1 MNKAKTYFLE
11 ETVFL
16 EKDFYLL
23 LESIISS
30 SSKTRFVV
38 DSGITNSIENYKKLG
53 QNDKAYAIEGI
64 VEYLKSK
71 EIIDYIDTTGY
82 LDIKNLSEFFK
93 KTTGE
98 KIVIT
103 QKESIF
109 DTFKILK
116 NIGTNLYK
124 IEDSKLVE
132 WVEEEVEETEAFY
145 IKNDIYINKFDTEG
159 IKVVFSP
166 KFGYLKLDRN
176 DQKSGGE
183 GTCYP
188 TYCNLY
194 CKIYNKKHITYT
206 NYKKLQRMLE
216 IDVFNPSI
224 VWPLDLV
231 YCEDNFVGYVMKQVS
246 GAKNLTELKDDGFV
260 KYPSF
265 ADRTQICISIL
276 QSIEYLHSKGILIGD
291 LKDDNILIKSPTEV
305 YIIDCGSFQVDDY
318 PCDVF
323 TRGWTDRSY
332 KGDELNKNLRH
343 LEDEYYPINKLIF
356 EILVLKNPH
365 YSKNNTEIDYE
376 NTSTFEFPLSVEKV
390 IDQIQTQNDYRFPWV
405 VLSQRVREYFYY
417 YFKDPKNRRITY
429 IKDWLNE
436 LKLLLSSFRE
446 KGW

>member
-1 MNKAKTYFLE
+1 MQKIKTYFLE

-16 EKDFYLL
+16 EKDFYLFL
-23 LESIISS
+23 NTILSASEKVSFIVDKSI
-30 SSKTRFVV
+30 T
-38 DSGITNSIENYKKLG
+38 TSIENYKKLN
-53 QNDKAYAIEGI
+53 QNDKAIAIEGI
-64 VEYLKSK
+64 VDFLLAK
-71 EIIDYIDTTGY
+71 EAVDYVDTTGY
-82 LDIKNLSEFFK
+82 LETKELSEFFNK
-93 KTTGE
+93 IDGE
-98 KIVIT
+98 KIAII
-103 QKESIF
+103 QKESIYN
-109 DTFKILK
+109 TFKILK
-116 NIGTNLYK
+116 KAGVKFYK
-124 IEDSKLVE
+124 LEESKLTE
-132 WVEEEVEETEAFY
+132 WIEEPIEETEAFY
-145 IKNDIYINKFDTEG
+145 IKNDIYINKMDTESL
-159 IKVVFSP
+159 KVVFSP
-166 KFGYLKLDRN
+166 KYGYLKLDRN

-188 TYCNLY
+188 TYQNLY
-194 CKIYNKKHITYT
+194 CKIFNKKHITYT

-231 YCEDNFVGYVMKQVS
+231 YFEDNFVGYVMKQVV
-246 GAKNLTELKDDGFV
+246 GAKNLTELKDDGFI

-276 QSIEYLHSKGILIGD
+276 KSIEYLHSKGILIGD
-291 LKDDNILIKSPTEV
+291 LKDDNILIKSPTEI

-365 YSKNNTEIDYE
+365 YSKKNTEIDYE
-376 NTSTFEFPLSVEKV
+376 NTSTFEFPLKVDKV
-390 IDQIQTQNDYRFPWV
+390 IEQIQSQNDYRFPWV
-405 VLSQRVREYFYY
+405 VLSQRTREYFYY

-436 LKLLLSSFRE
+436 LELLLSSFRE